1 MIDQTTE
8 SAILTHDVIA
18 APGLGTRSWIGFTRF
33 VRTKPLGAIGGVIVL
48 ALVVVALMAPVLAP
62 YDPRSTPAGPWEA
75 PNSAYKLGADYVG
88 RDVLSRLIYGARI
101 SLYVGLG
108 SVLLGITASFIIGV
122 ALTYTGGIADMVGQR
137 IVDALMS
144 LPGLLIALA
153 IMAVVTPSLNTV
165 VIAIVIGMIAP
176 VIRTVR
182 SQVLSIKE
190 LDYVTAARAVGAGP
204 YRIIFKH
211 IAPNCFATYLVL
223 ATYYL
228 GFAIIIEVFPGV
240 PGRGRPAGPTELGRD
255 AGEGRRRSR
264 EERAVVGDC
273 SRPGHLPGGD
283 GLQPAGRRSAR
294 RVRPQA
300 QGPLNLLAPRPTDA
314 ETARR
319 QTGSGLAA

>member
-18 APGLGTRSWIGFTRF
+18 APGMGTRARIGFTRF
-33 VRTKPLGAIGGVIVL
+33 VRSKPLGAIGGVIVL
-48 ALVVVALMAPVLAP
+48 TLVVVALMAPVLAP
-62 YDPRSTPAGPWEA
+62 YDPRSTPAAPWEA
-75 PNSAYKLGADYVG
+75 PNSTYKLGADYVG

-122 ALTYTGGIADMVGQR
+122 ALTYTGGIADMIGQR

-228 GFAIIIEVFPGV
+228 
-240 PGRGRPAGPTELGRD
+240 
-255 AGEGRRRSR
+255 
-264 EERAVVGDC
+264 
-273 SRPGHLPGGD
+273 
-283 GLQPAGRRSAR
+283 
-294 RVRPQA
+294 
-300 QGPLNLLAPRPTDA
+300 N
-314 ETARR
+314 
-319 QTGSGLAA
+319 